1 MAFIE
6 KLKQIATGKTEIER
20 KQSSAATQIIR
31 AKARAAAFR
40 EREKQEIRY
49 ATAREKAVYDRKVA
63 ALNRPRPTVSAGGG
77 LNFFRE
83 QPQQSRPQ
91 PSRTVVKYVPVKKGK
106 RKMKKGKFRRVV
118 IKQRPVQQPQQPQRF
133 DVLGGSPRG
142 NGYRII

>member
-31 AKARAAAFR
+31 SKARAAAFR

-83 QPQQSRPQ
+83 QPQQPRSQ
-91 PSRTVVKYVPVKKGK
+91 PSRNVVKYVKVKKGK
-106 RKMKKGKFRRVV
+106 KKGTYRKVAVRQ
-118 IKQRPVQQPQQPQRF
+118 KAQQPQQPQPQQRF
-133 DVLGGSPRG
+133 DVLGGSSRG
-142 NGYRII
+142 NGFRII